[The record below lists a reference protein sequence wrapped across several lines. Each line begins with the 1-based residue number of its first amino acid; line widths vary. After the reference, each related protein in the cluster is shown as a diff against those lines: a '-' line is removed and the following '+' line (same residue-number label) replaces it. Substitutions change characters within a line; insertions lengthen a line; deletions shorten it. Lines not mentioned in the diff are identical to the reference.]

1 MSSLANSIVSLHVY
15 KDTTI
20 KGHLDFAV
28 FTCCKAYRYTEV
40 WDYQRSHPPCITRTL
55 LCAYIPTTYREHQTA
70 LLLTRAL
77 VHLSSVGSQGYSPL
91 IRSLEYEKK
100 NLGRLAFYEENLKIL
115 VCKISHPWNF
125 PTPNKAELYG
135 FCYPSVIDA
144 IIFHIPG
151 PLVERFWQHQDSQVP
166 WKGLRSYSCYH
177 LFRGWNNRGEKCLF
191 CIVKCSA
198 TPSRGFTF
206 LLNRLT
212 FQRKKKRKSRKNP
225 ENIAVLLCNS
235 TTVLLCSISYYLFF
249 CFRLQLEKPVMA
261 QGNVEVWLGTLLQM
275 SRKSVHHVIRT
286 AHTAVQD
293 QGFNLLEFL
302 STFPAQVLMLYST
315 VFSRTLLK

>member
-1 MSSLANSIVSLHVY
+1 MFYHSVSWFHFL
-15 KDTTI
+15 
-20 KGHLDFAV
+20 
-28 FTCCKAYRYTEV
+28 TE
-40 WDYQRSHPPCITRTL
+40 S
-55 LCAYIPTTYREHQTA
+55 AYIARE
-70 LLLTRAL
+70 
-77 VHLSSVGSQGYSPL
+77 
-91 IRSLEYEKK
+91 
-100 NLGRLAFYEENLKIL
+100 
-115 VCKISHPWNF
+115 
-125 PTPNKAELYG
+125 
-135 FCYPSVIDA
+135 
-144 IIFHIPG
+144 
-151 PLVERFWQHQDSQVP
+151 
-166 WKGLRSYSCYH
+166 
-177 LFRGWNNRGEKCLF
+177 
-191 CIVKCSA
+191 
-198 TPSRGFTF
+198 
-206 LLNRLT
+206 
-212 FQRKKKRKSRKNP
+212 KKRKSRKNP